1 MSIRRPVA
9 ARRPMLRFLGR
20 RIAASVVLLFVASV
34 LIFAGTQLLPGD
46 AATAVLGR
54 NATPEALADVRAELE
69 LDRPVIE
76 RYSSWL
82 GGFVS
87 GDLGRS
93 LASRQPVSDLAG
105 DRFVNSA
112 VLAFLTAVVLFPLAI
127 GLGVLAAVRR
137 GRAVDHAISGLSL
150 TFIAAPEFV
159 LGTFLALIFAVNLKL
174 VPPVSL
180 LPPGSSPLS
189 EPSLLVLPVATLVLV
204 GAAYMIR
211 MVRAGMIEA
220 LASDYVQMARLRGV
234 SERRVVLSH
243 ALRNALAPTVQVAA
257 LTLQWLIGGIV
268 IVETVFAYPGIGQGL
283 VQGVVARDIP
293 YVASISMVLAIVYV
307 AIATIADLLVVLLI
321 PRLRTAA

>member
-1 MSIRRPVA
+1 
-9 ARRPMLRFLGR
+9 MLRFLGR

>member
-1 MSIRRPVA
+1 
-9 ARRPMLRFLGR
+9 MLRFLGR

-127 GLGVLAAVRR
+127 GLGVLAAVRG